1 MITYLSSPWSDLS
14 LTSPMSLVRLILIL
28 QGELEQHYLV
38 IWWQSVVIAGDD
50 GIGVKRRP
58 LPVSAPSLTHLLSL
72 LHIPALETIDVT
84 CRILE

>member
-1 MITYLSSPWSDLS
+1 M
-14 LTSPMSLVRLILIL
+14 
-28 QGELEQHYLV
+28 
-38 IWWQSVVIAGDD
+38 VIAGDD